1 MIIVEQIDARKERI
15 AKDAAL
21 KLARSTDHLWVAR
34 GKKVVYLNLKK
45 DQPSDAEL
53 AKLLMGPSGNL
64 RAPTIRR
71 GKRLFVGFNE
81 AAYEEHLLG

>member
-45 DQPSDAEL
+45 DKPSDAEL

-81 AAYEEHLLG
+81 EAYEEHLLG

>member
-1 MIIVEQIDARKERI
+1 MITVEQIDARKERI

-45 DQPSDAEL
+45 DKPSDAEL

-71 GKRLFVGFNE
+71 GKRLFVWCNE
-81 AAYEEHLLG
+81 EAYEEHLLG